1 MRRDSRLRLETL
13 QNRNPKEAL
22 LSVES
27 ATITGVTVLT
37 RFTASKKGKLIGFGL
52 LVVLALAYAGW
63 RSLSLQKIEHMPS
76 PAASAQQA
84 HAELSG
90 SIRFV
95 AGASQLAMLHTQSL
109 PLTPIPLSE
118 QLSARVTYDEEV
130 TARIGV
136 SFSGRILALKAA
148 PGDAVTLGQV
158 LAVIDSPDFGTAYA
172 DLNKARADEKRKQL
186 AVKRAKDLVPGEAIS
201 TRDWEAVQADYAQAQ
216 AETARA
222 EQRIKNLN
230 PHGLKI
236 VGQQVSLASPLQGVV
251 TERTASPAL
260 EINPN
265 LAAPLF
271 VVTDPKRLWVSIDL
285 PESLLSKVKLGSV
298 VTIQS
303 DAFPDQT
310 FTGKIIQLG
319 QTINPNTRRA
329 NVLARV
335 DNPEGKLLPEMFV
348 RASVLQADGQGV
360 RVPNQALITRG
371 LYAYVFVE
379 QAAGDFTLQRVKP
392 IKRGVDFSYIG
403 EGLRGGERVVTKGA
417 LLLEAEF
424 LASLGEK
431 Q

>member
-1 MRRDSRLRLETL
+1 M
-13 QNRNPKEAL
+13 
-22 LSVES
+22 LSVEF
-27 ATITGVTVLT
+27 AALTGVTVLT
-37 RFTASKKGKLIGFGL
+37 RFTASKKGKRIGFGL
-52 LVVLALAYAGW
+52 LVVLALAYVGW
-63 RSLSLQKIEHMPS
+63 LSLAPQKIKQGPS

-90 SIRFV
+90 NIRFV

-109 PLTPIPLSE
+109 PLMPIPLSE
-118 QLSARVTYDEEV
+118 QLSARVAYDEEV

-236 VGQQVSLASPLQGVV
+236 VGQQVSLASPLQGVI
-251 TERTASPAL
+251 TERTATPAL

-285 PESLLSKVKLGSV
+285 PESLLSKIKLGSV
-298 VTIQS
+298 VNIQS
-303 DAFPDQT
+303 DAFPEQT
-310 FTGKIIQLG
+310 FVGKIIQLG

-329 NVLARV
+329 NILARV

-371 LYAYVFVE
+371 LYTYVFVE
-379 QAAGDFTLQRVKP
+379 QKPGDFVLTKVKP

-403 EGLRGGERVVTKGA
+403 EGLGGDERVVTKGA

>member
-271 VVTDPKRLWVSIDL
+271 VVTEPKRLCVSIDL

-329 NVLARV
+329 NVLAQV

>member
-1 MRRDSRLRLETL
+1 
-13 QNRNPKEAL
+13 L
-22 LSVES
+22 LSVKF
-27 ATITGVTVLT
+27 AALTGVTVLT

-52 LVVLALAYAGW
+52 LVVLALAYVAW
-63 RSLSLQKIEHMPS
+63 LSLSPQKIEHMPS

-186 AVKRAKDLVPGEAIS
+186 ALKRAKDLVPGEAIS
-201 TRDWEAVQADYAQAQ
+201 TRDWETVQADYAQAQ

-236 VGQQVSLASPLQGVV
+236 VGQQVSLASPLPGVI
-251 TERTASPAL
+251 TERTATPAL

-371 LYAYVFVE
+371 LYTYVFVE
-379 QAAGDFTLQRVKP
+379 QKPGDFILRKVKP

-403 EGLRGGERVVTKGA
+403 EGLGGDERVVTKGA

>member
-1 MRRDSRLRLETL
+1 METL
-13 QNRNPKEAL
+13 QNRNHLAPA
-22 LSVES
+22 LSVKC
-27 ATITGVTVLT
+27 AAITGVTVLT
-37 RFTASKKGKLIGFGL
+37 SYTDSKKSKRIGLGL
-52 LVVLALAYAGW
+52 LVLLALAYAGW
-63 RSLSLQKIEHMPS
+63 LSLSPSKIEHIPT
-76 PAASAQQA
+76 PAAAAQQSQSA
-84 HAELSG
+84 LSG
-90 SIRFV
+90 NIRFV
-95 AGASQLAMLHTQSL
+95 AGAPQLAMLQTQSL
-109 PLTPIPLSE
+109 PLVPIPLSE
-118 QLSARVTYDEEV
+118 QLSARVAYDEDV

-136 SFSGRILALKAA
+136 SFSGRILELKAA
-148 PGDAVTLGQV
+148 PGDTVTPGQV

-186 AVKRAKDLVPGEAIS
+186 ALKRAKDLVPGEAIS
-201 TRDWEAVQADYAQAQ
+201 TRDWEAVQSEYAQAQ
-216 AETARA
+216 AETVRA

-236 VGQQVSLASPLQGVV
+236 VGQQVSLASPLQGVI

-260 EINPN
+260 EISPN

-271 VVTDPKRLWVSIDL
+271 VVTDPKRLWISIDL
-285 PESLLSKVKLGSV
+285 PESLLSKVKLGSLIS
-298 VTIQS
+298 IQS
-303 DAFPDQT
+303 DAFPDHK
-310 FTGKIIQLG
+310 FVGKIIQLG
-319 QTINPNTRRA
+319 QTMNPNTRRA

-348 RASVLQADGQGV
+348 RATVLQSDGQGV

-371 LYAYVFVE
+371 LYSYVFVE
-379 QAAGDFTLQRVKP
+379 QNPGDFILRQVKP

-403 EGLRGGERVVTKGA
+403 EGLGGDEKVVTRGA

>member
-1 MRRDSRLRLETL
+1 L
-13 QNRNPKEAL
+13 P
-22 LSVES
+22 SVEFAAFS
-27 ATITGVTVLT
+27 GVTVLT
-37 RFTASKKGKLIGFGL
+37 RFTASKKGKRIGVGL

-63 RSLSLQKIEHMPS
+63 LNLSPQKIKQGPS
-76 PAASAQQA
+76 PAASTQQA

-90 SIRFV
+90 NIRFV
-95 AGASQLAMLHTQSL
+95 AGAPQLAMLHTQSL

-118 QLSARVTYDEEV
+118 QLSARVAYDEEV

-172 DLNKARADEKRKQL
+172 DFNKARADEKRKQL
-186 AVKRAKDLVPGEAIS
+186 AVKRAKDLIPGEAIS

-230 PHGLKI
+230 PHGLTI
-236 VGQQVSLASPLQGVV
+236 VGQQVSLASPMQGVV
-251 TERTASPAL
+251 TERTASPSL

-285 PESLLSKVKLGSV
+285 PESLLSKVKLGSI

-303 DAFPDQT
+303 DAFPEQT

-371 LYAYVFVE
+371 LYTYVFIE
-379 QAAGDFTLQRVKP
+379 QKPGDFILRRVKP
-392 IKRGVDFSYIG
+392 MKRGVDFSYIG
-403 EGLRGGERVVTKGA
+403 EGLGGDERVVTKGA